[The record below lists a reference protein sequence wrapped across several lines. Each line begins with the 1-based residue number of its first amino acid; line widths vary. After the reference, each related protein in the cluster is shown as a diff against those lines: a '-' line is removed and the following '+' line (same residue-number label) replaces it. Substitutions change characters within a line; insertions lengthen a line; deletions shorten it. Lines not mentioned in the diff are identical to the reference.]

1 MPDVGTDAELG
12 DLVDALLAEP
22 RYATGDLPPIRSVSG
37 EETLTVLED
46 IYAGT
51 NAADDHLPGLAKQ
64 MGKDIACHKG
74 CPGKC
79 CESLVLVSAPE
90 GLRIAN
96 ELTKPER
103 REIRDRFL
111 ERMSAWSEKCG
122 DRAQAAADALSAGD
136 VAGYVKQ
143 MREHALS
150 HSMCPFNTDD
160 SCDIHD
166 VRPLP
171 CRQAWVL
178 DTWKNCRSSADPN
191 APNASLLT
199 SRPHEDLYE
208 RAKRVLAGLQNA
220 MGRGTRVDPLPSV
233 VGRWLEEKD
242 ETTESGG

>member
-1 MPDVGTDAELG
+1 MPDSRESVELG
-12 DLVDALLAEP
+12 ELVDALLAEP
-22 RYATGDLPPIRSVSG
+22 RYSTGDLSPMRSVSA
-37 EETLTVLED
+37 EESLTVLED

-51 NAADDHLPGLAKQ
+51 DASDEHLPALAKQ
-64 MGKDIACHKG
+64 MGREIACHKG

-79 CESLVLVSAPE
+79 CESLVLISEPE

-96 ELTKPER
+96 ELKKPER
-103 REIRDRFL
+103 REVRERFL
-111 ERMSAWSEKCG
+111 ARVIDWAEKTG
-122 DRAQAAADALSAGD
+122 DRARRAADSLAAGD
-136 VAGYVKQ
+136 VRGYVRL
-143 MREHALS
+143 MREHGLS

-178 DTWKNCRSSADPN
+178 DTWKNCRASTDPSAPD
-191 APNASLLT
+191 ASLLT

-233 VGRWLEEKD
+233 VWRWMNEKD
-242 ETTESGG
+242 TSDENDG